1 MKEYPPVTTTATL
14 TTSVPAAPVPVIRA
28 DGVRLVR
35 DGNVLLDSVSL
46 TVRSGEHWALLGA
59 NGAGKS
65 TLLGLLGAVTHPTH
79 GSVEVLGRTIGRV
92 DLRELR
98 TLLGHVNPR
107 HPLRSPLSVREVVL
121 TGLTNSVEPVPR
133 WSASVEQQEQADRL
147 LKMLGMQGKT
157 GSRWPSLS
165 QGERGRT
172 LIARA
177 LMPQPRLLLLDEPA
191 TGLDL
196 AAREQLLD
204 ALDTLRQ
211 EHPGAGDGP
220 GHAPSRGTA
229 RLHHACDAA
238 SGGAV
243 CGLGSGRR
251 RADHGSG
258 QRLLRASGADRPH
271 GRPVDG
277 AGAARHAR
285 LTAIDRRR
293 TPSAVGRYGD
303 ERRGLVEV
311 EEPAAL
317 GQPPQ

>member
-1 MKEYPPVTTTATL
+1 MTITSASVPV
-14 TTSVPAAPVPVIRA
+14 SPAAPTPVIRA
-28 DGVRLVR
+28 HDLRLVR
-35 DGNVLLDSVSL
+35 EGDVLLDSVSL

-65 TLLGLLGAVTHPTH
+65 TLLGLLGAVTHPTD
-79 GSVEVLGRTIGRV
+79 GSVEILGRTIGRV

-133 WSASVEQQEQADRL
+133 WSASAEQEAQADRL
-147 LKMLGMQGKT
+147 LKMLGMEAKT

-204 ALDTLRQ
+204 ALDALRE
-211 EHPGAGDGP
+211 EHPELATVLVTHHLEELP
-220 GHAPSRGTA
+220 ASTTHAM
-229 RLHHACDAA
+229 
-238 SGGAV
+238 
-243 CGLGSGRR
+243 
-251 RADHGSG
+251 
-258 QRLLRASGADRPH
+258 LLRAGRSVASGPADEVLTT
-271 GRPVDG
+271 GRVSDCFGHPVRIARTDG
-277 AGAARHAR
+277 RWTARAQR
-285 LTAIDRRR
+285 VT
-293 TPSAVGRYGD
+293 
-303 ERRGLVEV
+303 RG
-311 EEPAAL
+311 
-317 GQPPQ
+317 

>member
-1 MKEYPPVTTTATL
+1 MSTTA
-14 TTSVPAAPVPVIRA
+14 SVPPTAPVPVIRA

-35 DGNVLLDSVSL
+35 DGSLLLDSVSL

-65 TLLGLLGAVTHPTH
+65 TLLGLLGAVTHPTD
-79 GSVEVLGRTIGRV
+79 GSVEILGRTLGRV

-107 HPLRSPLSVREVVL
+107 HPLRSPLSVRDVVL

-133 WSASVEQQEQADRL
+133 WSASVEQRAQADQL
-147 LKMLGMQGKT
+147 LKMLGMEAKT

-177 LMPQPRLLLLDEPA
+177 LMPRPRLLLLDEPA

-204 ALDTLRQ
+204 ALDTLRS
-211 EHPGAGDGP
+211 EHPQLATVLVTHHLEELPASTTHAMLLRTGRIVASGPADEVLTTDRVSDCFGHPVRIARSDGRWT
-220 GHAPSRGTA
+220 ARAQRVSRG
-229 RLHHACDAA
+229 
-238 SGGAV
+238 
-243 CGLGSGRR
+243 
-251 RADHGSG
+251 
-258 QRLLRASGADRPH
+258 
-271 GRPVDG
+271 
-277 AGAARHAR
+277 
-285 LTAIDRRR
+285 
-293 TPSAVGRYGD
+293 
-303 ERRGLVEV
+303 
-311 EEPAAL
+311 
-317 GQPPQ
+317 

>member
-1 MKEYPPVTTTATL
+1 MTI
-14 TTSVPAAPVPVIRA
+14 TSASVPASPAAPVPVIRA
-28 DGVRLVR
+28 HDVRLVR
-35 DGNVLLDSVSL
+35 DGDVLLDSVSL

-65 TLLGLLGAVTHPTH
+65 TLLGLLGAVTHPTD
-79 GSVEVLGRTIGRV
+79 GSVEILGRTIGRV

-133 WSASVEQQEQADRL
+133 WSASDEQEAQADRL
-147 LKMLGMQGKT
+147 LKMLGMEAKT

-204 ALDTLRQ
+204 ALDALRE
-211 EHPGAGDGP
+211 EHPELATVLVTHHLEELP
-220 GHAPSRGTA
+220 ASTTHAM
-229 RLHHACDAA
+229 
-238 SGGAV
+238 
-243 CGLGSGRR
+243 
-251 RADHGSG
+251 
-258 QRLLRASGADRPH
+258 LLRAGRSVASGPADEVLTT
-271 GRPVDG
+271 GRVSDCFGHPVRIARTDG
-277 AGAARHAR
+277 RWTARAQR
-285 LTAIDRRR
+285 V
-293 TPSAVGRYGD
+293 P
-303 ERRGLVEV
+303 RG
-311 EEPAAL
+311 
-317 GQPPQ
+317 